1 LRGYIISVQVKKH
14 RWLFAILG
22 SRQRNE
28 FAYDAGSRSL
38 VVDAKQADGTDRLAD
53 GAMHLSSSG
62 QAGDMPAS
70 MLPLQSV
77 SAAAN
82 PM

>member
-1 LRGYIISVQVKKH
+1 LRGYIISVQEKKH
-14 RWLFAILG
+14 RWLLAILG
-22 SRQRNE
+22 SRQRNK

-38 VVDAKQADGTDRLAD
+38 VVDAKQEDGTDRLAD
-53 GAMHLSSSG
+53 VAMHLSSSG
-62 QAGDMPAS
+62 QAGDVPAS
-70 MLPLQSV
+70 MLPRQSV